1 MASRDAQPAE
11 NGESVTMELLNA
23 AIGYFEDLQ
32 RKLGLSPRLRR
43 MGGVLLL
50 LLVGCLDYV
59 TPPELASAPFYF
71 LPLIPI
77 AFLEPVPIC
86 VAFSLLAAVIYFGAD
101 VLSNPGTF
109 NLIYPY
115 WRAFARLISFGLI
128 SLTISLLVGERRRL
142 LLSEHALQDKAQ
154 ELEAKNRALGEN
166 LRELKRLQDELV
178 EKERRTAA
186 LQIINSA
193 THELERPLVSISV
206 YAEEILRLMQR
217 NPEGEDPRLLLDE
230 IQPLVEKMQERTLD
244 MQAILKQAREF
255 RQQGAG

>member
-1 MASRDAQPAE
+1 
-11 NGESVTMELLNA
+11 MELLNA

-32 RKLGLSPRLRR
+32 GKLGLSPRLRR

-50 LLVGCLDYV
+50 LLVGWFDYV
-59 TPPELASAPFYF
+59 TPPELASAPFY
-71 LPLIPI
+71 LVPLTPI

-86 VAFSLLAAVIYFGAD
+86 VAFSVLAAVIYFGAD

-109 NLIYPY
+109 KLIYPY

-154 ELEAKNRALGEN
+154 ELEAKNRALGGN

-178 EKERRTAA
+178 EKERRAA
-186 LQIINSA
+186 AFQIINSA
-193 THELERPLVSISV
+193 THEMERPLASISV
-206 YAEEILRLMQR
+206 YGEEILRLMQR
-217 NPEGEDPRLLLDE
+217 NPQDEDPRLLLDE

-255 RQQGAG
+255 RQPGAE